1 MYLSQ
6 DDLLDGRYDY
16 HDDDDKDD
24 KDDDDDSN
32 MLSLNRNHG
41 VRQ

>member
-16 HDDDDKDD
+16 HDDDDD

>member
-16 HDDDDKDD
+16 HDDDDDKD
-24 KDDDDDSN
+24 DDDDDSN

>member
-6 DDLLDGRYDY
+6 DDLLDGRYDN
-16 HDDDDKDD
+16 HDDDDD

>member
-6 DDLLDGRYDY
+6 DDLLDGRYVY
-16 HDDDDKDD
+16 HDDDDD
-24 KDDDDDSN
+24 KDNDDSN

>member
-16 HDDDDKDD
+16 HDDDDD
-24 KDDDDDSN
+24 KDDDDSN

-41 VRQ
+41 VR

>member
-16 HDDDDKDD
+16 HDDDDD
-24 KDDDDDSN
+24 KDDDDSN